1 MIDMHSH
8 ILPGVDDGAKDMAE
22 AVAMAELAVASGVKI
37 MVTTPHGLSSPF
49 NVAASTRDLVLNDL
63 RQEFQRRHLVL
74 ELLPGMECWAD
85 EKALN
90 EALAHPECFMN
101 YRPEDSGRKCLL
113 VECPPMFDLP
123 MVDSLLFQAQIK
135 GINLILAHPERHP
148 GFRRQESLLATMM
161 DKGLTLQFNA
171 EDIRKRRWL
180 WGAERVTRRL
190 MERNPAQIVLG
201 SDTHSKDKRPPNM
214 AFAREVICEWF
225 DEGMWELLTWQN
237 PSRLL
242 GLKG

>member
-22 AVAMAELAVASGVKI
+22 ALAMAELAVASGVKI

-49 NVAASTRDLVLNDL
+49 NVAASARDLVLSDL
-63 RQEFQRRHLVL
+63 RQELQRHHIAL

-85 EKALN
+85 EKALH

-101 YRPEDSGRKCLL
+101 FQPGDSGRKCLL

-135 GINLILAHPERHP
+135 GIDLILAHPERHP
-148 GFRRQESLLATMM
+148 GFCRQEGLLAAMM

-171 EDIRKRRWL
+171 EDIRQRRWF
-180 WGAERVTRRL
+180 WGTERVTRRL
-190 MERNPAQIVLG
+190 IGRNSSQVVLG

-214 AFAREVICEWF
+214 AFAHEVICDWF
-225 DEGMWELLTWQN
+225 DEGMWELLSWQN